1 MLNLTEAQSN
11 ALKNITE
18 YAKGRKKNAQDLI
31 AHVLRMSNVAHE
43 TYEAAVEALK
53 AHARIGLH
61 FHPDR
66 PGPDKKPVA
75 LALLEGGIYRSQF
88 ETGISNGGVSA
99 HPGGAR
105 DEWERIIFHGAYS
118 FENSDVTERPKYGA
132 LNLMLHPDGPSP
144 RFGSCYFILKPE
156 VSRRSTFTYL
166 DSHQNPPEKGTYDE
180 FDDIM
185 AALLGE
191 VFARDFGIGENGLM
205 PDKLINH
212 LITELPKTLSDPT
225 DRMPSRN
232 LNHYIEAQVHGEIR
246 LNRDVETLVSDPSFD
261 RVEIG
266 KVLDAVCSQNGI
278 KRFRHRGFRLSVKN
292 VPDNFRG
299 PNMRSLAERI
309 ALDGYVD
316 ASLIGEAVMDLH
328 MNPDSW
334 LDRGEEKNVLQ
345 ELKLL
350 WHCLV
355 KYGR

>member
-1 MLNLTEAQSN
+1 MTKLTEAQSN
-11 ALKNITE
+11 ALKNITK
-18 YAKGRKKNAQDLI
+18 YAKERKKNAQDLI
-31 AHVLRMSNVAHE
+31 AHVLRMSKLTNE
-43 TYEAAVEALK
+43 TYEAAVASLK
-53 AHARIGLH
+53 THARIGLH

-75 LALLEGGIYRSQF
+75 QALLEGGVYRSQF

-105 DEWERIIFHGAYS
+105 DEWEKIVFQGAYS
-118 FENSDVTERPKYGA
+118 FENSVVTERPKYGA

-166 DSHQNPPEKGTYDE
+166 DSHQNPPEKGTYEE

-212 LITELPKTLSDPT
+212 LLTELPKAFPDPSDK
-225 DRMPSRN
+225 MPSRN
-232 LNHYIEAQVHGEIR
+232 LNHYIEAQIHGEIR
-246 LNRDVETLVSDPSFD
+246 LDRDVEALVSDPSFE

-266 KVLDAVCSQNGI
+266 KVLEDLCSRNGI
-278 KRFRHRGFRLSVKN
+278 KRFRHRGFRLFVKK

-299 PNMRSLAERI
+299 PHMRSLAERI
-309 ALDGYVD
+309 GRDGYVD

-334 LDRGEEKNVLQ
+334 RDRGDAKIVLQ
-345 ELKLL
+345 DLKLL

-355 KYGR
+355 KYGV